1 MPATYSRSVSTPF
14 LLELLM
20 PSAGLLALLDDIASL
35 LDDVA
40 TMTKVASKKTAAVIG
55 DDLALNANQLTGTSA
70 ARELPVVAAVAKGS
84 LINKLILIP
93 SALLITAILP
103 FLLKP
108 LLMIGGAFLCYEG
121 TEKLLHK
128 FLPTS
133 EIRHENRLPAH
144 DDPSQL
150 ERARIKS
157 AVLTDFILSAEILV
171 IALGAAAGTSLPVQA
186 LTLSV
191 IGLGMTILVYG
202 SVALI
207 VKADDLGLFLQ
218 NIQGETAVIRLLRAV
233 GRGIIVAAPKLMKL
247 LSFLGTTA
255 MFLVG
260 GEIIAHGI
268 PPVEHAISKTSDL
281 LSSTAPFGTKIVADV
296 LTMMAIV
303 ALGICVGLAIIALL
317 AAAKKLRATLPHAN

>member
-1 MPATYSRSVSTPF
+1 
-14 LLELLM
+14 M

-55 DDLALNANQLTGTSA
+55 DDLALNANQLSGTSA

-93 SALLITAILP
+93 SALLITALVP
-103 FLLKP
+103 FLIKP

-121 TEKLLHK
+121 TEKILHK
-128 FLPTS
+128 FLPTKKTRP
-133 EIRHENRLPAH
+133 EDRLPAH
-144 DDPSQL
+144 DDPSRL
-150 ERARIKS
+150 ERERIKG
-157 AVLTDFILSAEILV
+157 AVVTDFILSAEILV
-171 IALGAAAGTSLPVQA
+171 IALGAAAGASLPVQA
-186 LTLSV
+186 LALSV
-191 IGLGMTILVYG
+191 IGLGMTVLVYG

-218 NIQGETAVIRLLRAV
+218 TMRGQTAVIRLLRAV
-233 GRGIIVAAPKLMKL
+233 GRGIILGAPKLMKL
-247 LSFLGTTA
+247 LSFLGTAA

-268 PPVEHAISKTSDL
+268 PPIEHAIFETSDFL
-281 LSSTAPFGTKIVADV
+281 GSVAPVGAEIVASAV
-296 LTMMAIV
+296 TMMAIV
-303 ALGICVGLAIIALL
+303 ALGICVGLVLRALL
-317 AAAKKLRATLPHAN
+317 AVAHRLRASVPKVN